1 MRQDQLKTSG
11 SDELTLDIVGINS
24 PIELILSPKNQTQ
37 LAHLNLNSLEIDVN
51 TKKDACE
58 LSNTEK
64 SELESNANSP
74 NKITTQESSD
84 RSEIGSDE
92 TNKNQSNEQSSQ
104 NAGED
109 EEEDEGDE
117 TEENEND
124 GVMSNQM
131 SPISQGSPLS
141 IGGYSPSPYAALNGL
156 LATDRTLLSLEKL
169 EEQVKQKI
177 HSRKFREYCN
187 QIINREI
194 DEVCNSLLHEIA
206 RFQDRLYHKNP
217 TKVSFVFDRRTSTL

>member
-1 MRQDQLKTSG
+1 MRQDQIKTIG
-11 SDELTLDIVGINS
+11 SDELTLDIAEINS
-24 PIELILSPKNQTQ
+24 TIELILSPKHSTKNVDGT
-37 LAHLNLNSLEIDVN
+37 NLEIDVN
-51 TKKDACE
+51 AKTGDDE
-58 LSNTEK
+58 ISNTDK
-64 SELESNANSP
+64 SDLESNANSP
-74 NKITTQESSD
+74 NKINTQDSSD
-84 RSEIGSDE
+84 RSDFGSDE
-92 TNKNQSNEQSSQ
+92 TNRNEPNEQLIQ
-104 NAGED
+104 NAGE
-109 EEEDEGDE
+109 EEDDDEGDD

-124 GVMSNQM
+124 GIMSNQM

-141 IGGYSPSPYAALNGL
+141 IGGYSPSPYAAINGL

-194 DEVCNSLLHEIA
+194 DEVCNCLLHEIA

-217 TKVSFVFDRRTSTL
+217 TKVRIKLSHTKFYS

>member
-1 MRQDQLKTSG
+1 MRQDQIKTIG
-11 SDELTLDIVGINS
+11 SDELTLDIAGINS
-24 PIELILSPKNQTQ
+24 TIELILSPTHSTKNVDST
-37 LAHLNLNSLEIDVN
+37 SLEIDVN
-51 TKKDACE
+51 AKTGDDE
-58 LSNTEK
+58 ISTTDK
-64 SELESNANSP
+64 SDLESNTNSP
-74 NKITTQESSD
+74 NKIKTQESSD
-84 RSEIGSDE
+84 RSDFGSDE
-92 TNKNQSNEQSSQ
+92 TNRNEPNEQLIQ
-104 NAGED
+104 NEG
-109 EEEDEGDE
+109 EEEDDEGED

-141 IGGYSPSPYAALNGL
+141 IGGYSPSPYAAINGL

-194 DEVCNSLLHEIA
+194 DEVCNCLLHEIA

-217 TKVSFVFDRRTSTL
+217 TKVRIKLLQFII